1 MNKNSRWHL
10 LTMPFILIYL
20 KQIFET
26 NFYWIDTMKLIR
38 IYFKRTMPRQP
49 RLEKN
54 YVPTAQGSFLHS
66 YDMLAVFL
74 VIESIHGTFGKI
86 ENCKFFWIF
95 SKEHYLNSR
104 CWGRMTFIALH
115 LTEHLV
121 AMTYI
126 DTIFCVALIMNHIIW
141 SI

>member
-86 ENCKFFWIF
+86 ENCKIFWIF

-104 CWGRMTFIALH
+104 FLGTDDFYRFASYWASSSYDLYWH
-115 LTEHLV
+115 
-121 AMTYI
+121 
-126 DTIFCVALIMNHIIW
+126 DIMRNLP
-141 SI
+141 